1 MQSLA
6 VRLLGAFQG
15 FFDPWR
21 FGGRCSLRGRRW
33 LIRLEVIRAPSV
45 LIVMDDAETPAES
58 LARAFGGGPVKP
70 HVLVK
75 TGVPRALGAYETDR
89 DGMA

>member
-1 MQSLA
+1 MTLKT
-6 VRLLGAFQG
+6 RLG
-15 FFDPWR
+15 
-21 FGGRCSLRGRRW
+21 
-33 LIRLEVIRAPSV
+33 RLEGIRAPSV
-45 LIVMDDAETPAES
+45 LIVMEDSETPAEA
-58 LARAFGGGPVKP
+58 LARTFGGGPIKP